1 MLGGVYISTS
11 ENYDFESR
19 VSTLTPLLG
28 PCSETIKETIKETT
42 SGLFPASCSLS
53 PIDLEVILL
62 QLFSKQFLDFL
73 PFL

>member
-1 MLGGVYISTS
+1 MGDQGDTGNVG
-11 ENYDFESR
+11 E
-19 VSTLTPLLG
+19 
-28 PCSETIKETIKETT
+28 IKETIKETT